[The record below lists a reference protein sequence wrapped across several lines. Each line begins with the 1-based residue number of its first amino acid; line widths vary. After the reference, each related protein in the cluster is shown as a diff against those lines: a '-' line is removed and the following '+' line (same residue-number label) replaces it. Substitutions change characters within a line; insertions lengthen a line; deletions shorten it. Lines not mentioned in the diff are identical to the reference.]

1 MCCLTQW
8 ATVRLLILACARR
21 TWSQVA
27 LQAPSVGHQIT
38 SLQRYVRAYIGACSR
53 IDMITAIQ
61 CHSHVC
67 VFSAMYVHMY
77 MYVEFTT
84 AVAVTHGDC
93 SVILLTCV
101 VCVCAHVVIPTV
113 HTVDKVCSFYMFTLL
128 IHAFQ
133 QSTSTVL
140 MYVHA
145 HLQDVSAREPLS
157 TAYRVLQ

>member
-8 ATVRLLILACARR
+8 ATVRLLTLACARR
-21 TWSQVA
+21 TWSQGA

-38 SLQRYVRAYIGACSR
+38 FLQRYVRAYIGACSR

-61 CHSHVC
+61 CYSHVY
-67 VFSAMYVHMY
+67 VFSATYIHVCRVY
-77 MYVEFTT
+77 YCCGNYTQWLQCYSL
-84 AVAVTHGDC
+84 DLC
-93 SVILLTCV
+93 C

-128 IHAFQ
+128 IHTFQ